1 MKRKMLR
8 WTVYLLGML
17 SLAFGIALSGKTGLG
32 ISPISS
38 VAFSVSELS
47 GLNYGDM
54 TFALYALF
62 VAAQF
67 VLRGKNSRGI
77 DLLQLVVS
85 LLFSRVLNVFVAL
98 ITYDGV
104 RHGFVMNFVLLV
116 VAIVFIGIGVS
127 GSVKMKLIPNP
138 GDGIVQ
144 AVAEKAGWEQGFVK
158 NVFDIGCVCVTTTL
172 GLVFAH
178 RLVGVGVGTVAAM
191 LGVGRVVALTNRLVM
206 KKLCI
211 VAGV

>member
-1 MKRKMLR
+1 MKRTLR

-38 VAFSVSELS
+38 VAFCISELS

-67 VLRGKNSRGI
+67 ALRGKNSRVI

-98 ITYDGV
+98 ITYDGEQ
-104 RHGFVMNFVLLV
+104 HGFVVNFTLLL
-116 VAIVFIGIGVS
+116 VAIVFIGVGVS
-127 GSVKMKLIPNP
+127 GTLKMELIPNP

-144 AVAEKAGWEQGFVK
+144 AFAEKMNWEQGFAK
-158 NVFDIGCVCVTTTL
+158 NVFDVGCVCVTTAL
-172 GLVFAH
+172 GLVFAQ
-178 RLVGVGVGTVAAM
+178 RLVGVGIGTVAAM
-191 LGVGRVVALTNRLVM
+191 LGVGRVVALTNRFVM
-206 KKLCI
+206 KKLR
-211 VAGV
+211 VAAGVV

>member
-1 MKRKMLR
+1 MKRTLR

-17 SLAFGIALSGKTGLG
+17 FLAFGIALSGKTGLG
-32 ISPISS
+32 LSPISA
-38 VAFSVSELS
+38 VAFSISELS

-62 VAAQF
+62 VVAQF
-67 VLRGKNSRGI
+67 ALRGRNSRVI

-98 ITYDGV
+98 INYDGGQ
-104 RHGFVMNFVLLV
+104 HGFAMNFALLLL
-116 VAIVFIGIGVS
+116 AIVFIGIGVS
-127 GSVKMKLIPNP
+127 GSLKMNLIPNP
-138 GDGIVQ
+138 GDGIVEVL
-144 AVAEKAGWEQGFVK
+144 AARMNWELGFAK
-158 NVFDIGCVCVTTTL
+158 NVLDIGCVCVTMAL

-178 RLVGVGVGTVAAM
+178 RLVGVGIGTVVAM

-206 KKLCI
+206 KKLC
-211 VAGV
+211 VAAGVA